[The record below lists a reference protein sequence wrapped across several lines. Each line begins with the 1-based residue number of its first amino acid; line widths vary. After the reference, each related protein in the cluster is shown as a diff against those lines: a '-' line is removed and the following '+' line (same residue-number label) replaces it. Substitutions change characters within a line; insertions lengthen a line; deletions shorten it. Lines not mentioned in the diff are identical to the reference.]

1 MLMKQAE
8 IVVNCHNVL
17 GEGVLWNA
25 AAGQLHWVDIESSE
39 LWTLNPVSGEV
50 SAHKTPERATCL
62 APRQVGGFIVA
73 FAGGFA
79 FYDPATGARE
89 DLAAFE
95 PDQTTTRLNDGR
107 TDRQG
112 RLVAGG
118 YDEKNGTFI
127 SSVVRLDADRRVTKL
142 FDGVAC
148 ANGICFSP
156 DGRTMYFADS
166 PARKMWSFDYDVKS
180 GGVSKRR
187 ELTTFDTQPGLP
199 DGSCVD
205 AAGCIWN
212 AQWNGGRVV
221 RFTPDGRVDQIVPI
235 PVPNPTCV
243 AFGGASLDT
252 LYITTARYLMT
263 PEQVAAAPHSGA
275 LFACVPGVKG
285 LAEPAFIG

>member
-1 MLMKQAE
+1 MKQAE
-8 IVVNCHNVL
+8 IVVDCHNVL

-62 APRQVGGFIVA
+62 APRHVGGFVVA

-127 SSVVRLDADRRVTKL
+127 SSVVGSMRTAGSRSCSTGSHARTASASAPMAARCISRTRRR
-142 FDGVAC
+142 
-148 ANGICFSP
+148 
-156 DGRTMYFADS
+156 GRCG
-166 PARKMWSFDYDVKS
+166 P
-180 GGVSKRR
+180 
-187 ELTTFDTQPGLP
+187 LTTT
-199 DGSCVD
+199 S
-205 AAGCIWN
+205 
-212 AQWNGGRVV
+212 
-221 RFTPDGRVDQIVPI
+221 
-235 PVPNPTCV
+235 NP
-243 AFGGASLDT
+243 
-252 LYITTARYLMT
+252 
-263 PEQVAAAPHSGA
+263 APSA
-275 LFACVPGVKG
+275 TGVN
-285 LAEPAFIG
+285 